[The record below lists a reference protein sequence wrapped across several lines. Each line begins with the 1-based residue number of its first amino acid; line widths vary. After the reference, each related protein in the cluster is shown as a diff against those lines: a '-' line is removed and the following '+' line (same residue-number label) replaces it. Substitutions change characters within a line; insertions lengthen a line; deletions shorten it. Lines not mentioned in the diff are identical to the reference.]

1 MKVQLQYHGGTSLA
15 ISDVGTL
22 SIDGRKKAF
31 NGMERN
37 CFREN
42 NRFAEGVN
50 ESFHPDIFGV
60 CINLNIQL

>member
-15 ISDVGTL
+15 ISDVRTL

-50 ESFHPDIFGV
+50 DLF
-60 CINLNIQL
+60 IQTFLGSV

>member
-1 MKVQLQYHGGTSLA
+1 LA

-31 NGMERN
+31 NGMKRN
-37 CFREN
+37 CFRKN

-50 ESFHPDIFGV
+50 ELF
-60 CINLNIQL
+60 IQTFLGFV

>member
-1 MKVQLQYHGGTSLA
+1 MKVQLQYYGEASLA

-42 NRFAEGVN
+42 NRFAEVLKDL
-50 ESFHPDIFGV
+50 F
-60 CINLNIQL
+60 IQTFLGSA

>member
-50 ESFHPDIFGV
+50 DLLGFV
-60 CINLNIQL
+60 

>member
-1 MKVQLQYHGGTSLA
+1 MA

-42 NRFAEGVN
+42 NRFAEVLKDL
-50 ESFHPDIFGV
+50 F
-60 CINLNIQL
+60 IQTFLGSA

>member
-1 MKVQLQYHGGTSLA
+1 MKVQLQYYGEASLA

-31 NGMERN
+31 NGMGRN

-42 NRFAEGVN
+42 NRYAEGVN
-50 ESFHPDIFGV
+50 DFF
-60 CINLNIQL
+60 IQTFLGSV

>member
-1 MKVQLQYHGGTSLA
+1 LA

-50 ESFHPDIFGV
+50 DLF
-60 CINLNIQL
+60 IQTFLGSV

>member
-1 MKVQLQYHGGTSLA
+1 MKVQLQYHGGNSLA

-22 SIDGRKKAF
+22 SIDGIKKAF

-50 ESFHPDIFGV
+50 DLF
-60 CINLNIQL
+60 IQTFLGSV